1 MVSFFFFQ
9 ETNSSAKDEKY
20 GVMNSK
26 DSYFSLMEKTTPVV
40 SPLFSGAKT
49 VNILNINCDNLG
61 CILVIVVKI
70 DGSVLC
76 LY

>member
-1 MVSFFFFQ
+1 MH
-9 ETNSSAKDEKY
+9 SSVKDEKY

-40 SPLFSGAKT
+40 LPLFFGTKT
-49 VNILNINCDNLG
+49 VKILNMNCNNLG

-70 DGSVLC
+70 DDSVLC
-76 LY
+76 LR